1 MREYHDTIQDGE
13 CEREDIVHVCVC
25 VHMTYIHEASH
36 GNRSGRRFVQIITL
50 NKMKERSTRIRE
62 RKGHEEVPFQ
72 HFGMNNFP
80 ST

>member
-1 MREYHDTIQDGE
+1 MTLHKMVSVREKTSYR
-13 CEREDIVHVCVC
+13 CVCVC